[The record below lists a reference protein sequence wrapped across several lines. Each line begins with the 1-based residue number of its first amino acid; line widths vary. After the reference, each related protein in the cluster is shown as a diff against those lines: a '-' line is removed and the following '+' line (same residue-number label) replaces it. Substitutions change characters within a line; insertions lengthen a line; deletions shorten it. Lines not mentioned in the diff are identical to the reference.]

1 MKDFFKRNKVLISL
15 VATLLLIPTL
25 VGSIS
30 MYVTKSTEK
39 YIYNEENITIQDNQE
54 EYDAILVLG
63 SGVRGN
69 YPTPILKE
77 RLDTGIYL
85 YENGI
90 APKIIMSGD
99 HGRQYYDEV
108 NIMKDYAIEQG
119 VPSEDIFMDH
129 AGFST
134 YESMYRVGYIFEAEK
149 VIVVSQEYHLYRA
162 IYIGRRLD
170 LDVIGAN
177 AAKNIL
183 GGHSVR
189 LTREIFAQNKD
200 FFKIM
205 FKPEPTFLGEKI
217 SLEES
222 GDVTNDR

>member
-15 VATLLLIPTL
+15 AAILFLIPTL
-25 VGSIS
+25 VGCIS
-30 MYVTKSTEK
+30 LYVTKSTEK
-39 YIYNEENITIQDNQE
+39 YVYNQENITIQDNQD
-54 EYDAILVLG
+54 EYDAILILG

-108 NIMKDYAIEQG
+108 NIMKDYAIEKG
-119 VPSEDIFMDH
+119 VPSEDIFMDN

-205 FKPEPTFLGEKI
+205 FKPKPTFLGEKI

-222 GDVTNDR
+222 GDITNDR

>member
-1 MKDFFKRNKVLISL
+1 MKNFSKTKRLLLSL
-15 VATLLLIPTL
+15 VATLFLIPTL

-30 MYVTKSTEK
+30 LYVTKSTAK
-39 YIYNEENITIQDNQE
+39 YIYNEENITIQDNQK

-99 HGRQYYDEV
+99 HGREYYDEV
-108 NIMKDYAIEQG
+108 NIMKDYAIEKG

-134 YESMYRVGYIFEAEK
+134 YESMYRVGYIFGAKK

-205 FKPEPTFLGEKI
+205 FKPKPTFLGEKI

-222 GDVTNDR
+222 GDITNDR

>member
-30 MYVTKSTEK
+30 LYVTKSTEK
-39 YIYNEENITIQDNQE
+39 YIYNEENITIQDNQD

-134 YESMYRVGYIFEAEK
+134 YESMYRVGYIFEAK
-149 VIVVSQEYHLYRA
+149 RVIVVSQKYHLYRA
-162 IYIGRRLD
+162 IYIGKRLD
-170 LDVIGAN
+170 LDIIGAN
-177 AAKNIL
+177 ATKNIL
-183 GGHSVR
+183 GGHSAR
-189 LTREIFAQNKD
+189 LTREVFAQNKD
-200 FFKIM
+200 FFKVM

>member
-1 MKDFFKRNKVLISL
+1 
-15 VATLLLIPTL
+15 
-25 VGSIS
+25 
-30 MYVTKSTEK
+30 
-39 YIYNEENITIQDNQE
+39 
-54 EYDAILVLG
+54 
-63 SGVRGN
+63 
-69 YPTPILKE
+69 
-77 RLDTGIYL
+77 
-85 YENGI
+85 
-90 APKIIMSGD
+90 MSGD
-99 HGRQYYDEV
+99 HGREYYDEV
-108 NIMKDYAIEQG
+108 NIMKDYAIEKG

-134 YESMYRVGYIFEAEK
+134 YESMYRVGYIFGAKK

-205 FKPEPTFLGEKI
+205 FKPKPTFLGEKI

-222 GDVTNDR
+222 GDITNDR

>member
-15 VATLLLIPTL
+15 AAILFLIPTL
-25 VGSIS
+25 VGCIS
-30 MYVTKSTEK
+30 LYVTKSTEK
-39 YIYNEENITIQDNQE
+39 YVYNQENITIQDNQD

-69 YPTPILKE
+69 YPSPILKE

-99 HGRQYYDEV
+99 HGREYYDEV
-108 NIMKDYAIEQG
+108 NIMKDYAIEKG

-177 AAKNIL
+177 ATKNIL
-183 GGHSVR
+183 GGHSAR

-200 FFKIM
+200 FFKII
-205 FKPEPTFLGEKI
+205 FKPKPTFLGEKI

-222 GDVTNDR
+222 GDITNDR

>member
-1 MKDFFKRNKVLISL
+1 MKDFSKTKKLLISL
-15 VATLLLIPTL
+15 AAILFLIPTL

-30 MYVTKSTEK
+30 LYVTKSTEK
-39 YIYNEENITIQDNQE
+39 YIYNEENITIQDNQD

-63 SGVRGN
+63 SGVKSN

-99 HGRQYYDEV
+99 HGREYYDEV
-108 NIMKDYAIEQG
+108 NIMKDYAIEKG

-134 YESMYRVGYIFEAEK
+134 YESMYRVGYIFGAKK

-177 AAKNIL
+177 ATKNIL
-183 GGHSVR
+183 GGHSAR

-200 FFKIM
+200 FFKVM
-205 FKPEPTFLGEKI
+205 FKPKPTFLGEKI

-222 GDVTNDR
+222 GDITNDR

>member
-1 MKDFFKRNKVLISL
+1 MNMK
-15 VATLLLIPTL
+15 TLPKYQ
-25 VGSIS
+25 SICI
-30 MYVTKSTEK
+30 M
-39 YIYNEENITIQDNQE
+39 YIYNEENITIQDNQD

-63 SGVRGN
+63 SGVKSN

-99 HGRQYYDEV
+99 HGKEYYDEV
-108 NIMKDYAIEQG
+108 NIMKDYAIEKD

-134 YESMYRVGYIFEAEK
+134 YESMYRVGYIFGAK
-149 VIVVSQEYHLYRA
+149 RVIIVSQKYHLYRA

-177 AAKNIL
+177 ATKNIL
-183 GGHSVR
+183 GGHSAR

-200 FFKIM
+200 FFKVI

-217 SLEES
+217 LLEGS

>member
-15 VATLLLIPTL
+15 AAILFLIPTL
-25 VGSIS
+25 VGCIS
-30 MYVTKSTEK
+30 LYVTKSTEK
-39 YIYNEENITIQDNQE
+39 YVYNQENITIQDNQD
-54 EYDAILVLG
+54 EYDAILILG

-99 HGRQYYDEV
+99 HGREYYDEV
-108 NIMKDYAIEQG
+108 NIMKDYAIEKG

-134 YESMYRVGYIFEAEK
+134 YESMYRVGYIFGAKK

-205 FKPEPTFLGEKI
+205 FKPKPTFLGEKI

-222 GDVTNDR
+222 GDITNDR

>member
-15 VATLLLIPTL
+15 AAILFLIPTL
-25 VGSIS
+25 VGCIS
-30 MYVTKSTEK
+30 LYVTKSTEK
-39 YIYNEENITIQDNQE
+39 YVYNQENITIQDNQD
-54 EYDAILVLG
+54 EYDAILILG

-99 HGRQYYDEV
+99 HGREYYDEV
-108 NIMKDYAIEQG
+108 NIMKDYAIEKG
-119 VPSEDIFMDH
+119 VPSEDIFIDH

-134 YESMYRVGYIFEAEK
+134 YESMYRVGYIFGAKK

-205 FKPEPTFLGEKI
+205 FKPKPTFLGEKI

-222 GDVTNDR
+222 GDITNDR